1 MTTTFQK
8 ANPRLLFTL
17 ITVVVVAVF
26 FALGFLF
33 ASSGKFEN
41 SKVETKEAPIS
52 TQRAATSSMTDE
64 NLPSLSEALDPSQF
78 ESRFARISRLLE
90 ILAEANVQVIATYWE
105 QAKVID
111 APKFREEVQQKIV
124 RRWAVLDPPEALK
137 AVLKHIPEE
146 YRLKLIKLVFLEWSL
161 ISLDEARVRAL
172 SLDQAGKEAAVSG
185 MVLAREDL
193 SVSERRQIARELD
206 CEWIAIEV
214 LNSATTQPVI
224 ANPAAE
230 FKNFVESNIANFQK
244 LNPSQSQLLAHL
256 VHAWVIH
263 DGVGVIEII
272 SEALPSDFSLLTTAE
287 FVTSQLLLAQPQLAL
302 EFVVELV
309 HRDSDERF
317 RELAVKLIGEWAEWD
332 VEAALDSTL
341 TLEARAFRRELQ
353 RRVLE
358 EFAKSDAQG
367 MLGQIHNLPENLQSL
382 AREIALIEIAQ
393 SSPETVADSLGDLGE
408 REQRDRVAEVVVA
421 NWAVTDVND
430 VLHWISTDPK
440 VAHYHN
446 ELIEVALRELAR
458 KNPQKAFDTAVTL
471 PLNTEG
477 QGWEG
482 RVIVDLMARD
492 IDSAV
497 SMLPKVRAGPTR
509 REAYDWVIFDCISWE
524 NDSARA
530 IELLIEMCEVEPM
543 GTRYSTL
550 SLASRAPRQVFEAL
564 DKISSAYA
572 RAELANWLIR
582 YSDDHGMFSDEE
594 MEILERIKR
603 AKPRTVSPRFI
614 EAAEGV
620 RQLRQEEPVD

>member
-1 MTTTFQK
+1 MRNTFLK
-8 ANPRLLFTL
+8 ANPKLLLPL
-17 ITVVVVAVF
+17 ITVVVVAIS
-26 FALGFLF
+26 FALGYLF
-33 ASSGKFEN
+33 ASQRKFESSN
-41 SKVETKEAPIS
+41 VATKEVPIS
-52 TQRAATSSMTDE
+52 TQRATTSSPTEE
-64 NLPSLSEALDPSQF
+64 NLLSLSEALDPSQF
-78 ESRFARISRLLE
+78 ESRFARISRFLE

-105 QAKVID
+105 QGKVID

-124 RRWAVLDPPEALK
+124 RRWAVLDPPEALN
-137 AVLKHIPEE
+137 AVLKHSPEE
-146 YRLKLIKLVFLEWSL
+146 HRLNLIKLVFLEWSL
-161 ISLDEARVRAL
+161 ASLDEARVRAL
-172 SLDQAGKEAAVSG
+172 SLDQASKEAAVSG

-224 ANPAAE
+224 ANPAVE
-230 FKNFVESNIANFQK
+230 FKNFVESNFANFQK
-244 LNPSQSQLLAHL
+244 FNSSQSLLFGYL
-256 VHAWVIH
+256 VHAWVVQ
-263 DGVGVIEII
+263 DGVDVIEIM
-272 SEALPSDFSLLTTAE
+272 SEALPSDFSLLATAE
-287 FVTSQLLLAQPQLAL
+287 FVSSQLLLAQPQLAM
-302 EFVVELV
+302 EFLVELV
-309 HRDSDERF
+309 NRDSDERF
-317 RELAVKLIGEWAEWD
+317 RELAVKLVGEWAEWD
-332 VEAALDSTL
+332 VDAALDSTF
-341 TLEARAFRRELQ
+341 TVEARAFRRELQ

-358 EFAKSDAQG
+358 EFAQSDPPG

-382 AREIALIEIAQ
+382 AHEIALIEIAV
-393 SSPETVADSLGDLGE
+393 SSPEKVADSLGDLRE
-408 REQRDRVAEVVVA
+408 REQRDRVAAVVVA
-421 NWAVTDVND
+421 NWAVKNVND

-440 VAHYHN
+440 VAHYRS

-458 KNPQKAFDTAVTL
+458 TNPQKAFDTAVTL

-482 RVIVDLMARD
+482 RVIFDLMARD

-572 RAELANWLIR
+572 KAELANWLIR

-594 MEILERIKR
+594 LEILERIKR

-614 EAAEGV
+614 KAAESV

>member
-1 MTTTFQK
+1 MATLQK
-8 ANPRLLFTL
+8 TNRWLLCVL
-17 ITVVVVAVF
+17 ITVVVATVF
-26 FALGFLF
+26 LALGYLF
-33 ASSGKFEN
+33 ASQRKFEN
-41 SKVETKEAPIS
+41 SNVESKGVPIS
-52 TQRAATSSMTDE
+52 TQYATTEKPRDE
-64 NLPSLSEALDPSQF
+64 SRSTLADVLDPTQF
-78 ESRFARISRLLE
+78 DSRFSRIGRLLE
-90 ILAEANVQVIATYWE
+90 ILAEANLQVIATYWE
-105 QAKVID
+105 QAKTID
-111 APKFREEVQQKIV
+111 APKFQEEMQQKIV
-124 RRWAVLDPPEALK
+124 RRWAVLDPPRALN
-137 AVLKHIPEE
+137 AVLKHSPEE
-146 YRLKLIKLVFLEWSL
+146 HRLKLIKLVFLEWSSA
-161 ISLDEARVRAL
+161 SLDEVRVRAV

-206 CEWIAIEV
+206 CEWVAIEV

-230 FKNFVESNIANFQK
+230 FRNFVESNVANFQK
-244 LNPSQSQLLAHL
+244 LNFSQSQLLGYL
-256 VHAWVIH
+256 VHAWVMQ
-263 DGVGVIEII
+263 DGVDVIEII
-272 SEALPSDFSLLTTAE
+272 SEDLPSDFSLYSTAE
-287 FVTSQLLLAQPQLAL
+287 LVTSTLLLAQPQLAL

-332 VEAALDSTL
+332 VDAALDSTF
-341 TLEARAFRRELQ
+341 TVEARAFRRELQ

-358 EFAKSDAQG
+358 EFAKSDPPG
-367 MLGQIHNLPENLQSL
+367 MLGRIHNLPENLQSL
-382 AREIALIEIAQ
+382 AHEIALIEIAQ
-393 SSPETVADSLGDLGE
+393 SSPKTVADSLGDLGE

-421 NWAVTDVND
+421 NWAVKDVND

-440 VAHYHN
+440 VAHYRS

-482 RVIVDLMARD
+482 RVIVGLMTRD

-509 REAYDWVIFDCISWE
+509 REAYDWVILTCISWE
-524 NDSARA
+524 QDSARA
-530 IELLIEMCEVEPM
+530 IELLIEMCEVEPK

-572 RAELANWLIR
+572 RAELANWLIW

-614 EAAEGV
+614 KAAESV
-620 RQLRQEEPVD
+620 RQLRQEQAVD